1 MGKRVPRKR
10 ETFRVQKIMVCW
22 LGDSKKMRRGLEYQ
36 RWKQTSPEEAESVI
50 HKVAQSRSSSTQA

>member
-50 HKVAQSRSSSTQA
+50 HNV